1 MKRLIIIAFCIM
13 AVTANGFGQKK
24 SSIGEQGVSSVG
36 MITGWAVDSKEPL
49 VGLDFR
55 YNIGPRLRLAPS
67 LLYTINT
74 EDISS
79 LYFNADAH
87 YLVRLTRTTT
97 IYPLAGLGLQN
108 RKIKLPAFT
117 PGLYATI
124 AKTYAGEGEGEGE
137 GEDEGEGEED
147 EAKDKAKEVTDSH
160 TRLGL
165 NIGFGI
171 ENRISQDII
180 LGVEFRHNFTTE
192 RIYDQ
197 AMLAVRIAYYF

>member
-36 MITGWAVDSKEPL
+36 VIAGWAIDSKEPL
-49 VGLDFR
+49 VGIDFR

-74 EDISS
+74 EDISA
-79 LYFNADAH
+79 LYFNADVH
-87 YLVRLTRTTT
+87 YLVRLTRTMT
-97 IYPLAGLGLQN
+97 IYPLAGLGLHN
-108 RKIKLPAFT
+108 RKIKFPALPELTDPFVKT
-117 PGLYATI
+117 F
-124 AKTYAGEGEGEGE
+124 AKTYA
-137 GEDEGEGEED
+137 DEGEEDEED
-147 EAKDKAKEVTDSH
+147 EAKDKVEEVTDSH

-165 NIGFGI
+165 NIGFGF
-171 ENRISQDII
+171 ENRITEDLI

-192 RIYDQ
+192 RFYDQ
-197 AMLAVRIAYYF
+197 AMLTVRLAYYF